1 MEGDPPQV
9 ERLQGASRG
18 SESAHAVNPY
28 SDSAFYPNKKLVN
41 TSPFFL

>member
-18 SESAHAVNPY
+18 SESAHAVDFLIN
-28 SDSAFYPNKKLVN
+28 SVSAFIQKNL
-41 TSPFFL
+41 